1 MAAKKK
7 ATKKAA
13 PKKGTAKRTS
23 EPKRLSL
30 VNQQQPQQQQPRPA
44 QHEAQAR
51 AQACNAELAQVLQR
65 YGCVI
70 QPYIV
75 PTLEPVGQMG
85 DCAQISASYGIRAL
99 PRGD

>member
-30 VNQQQPQQQQPRPA
+30 VNQQQPQQQPRPA